1 MRVESGASTPSLL
14 AWSASLPLRIRSP
27 SRSLPF
33 CSSGLSRICIGAGLT
48 GQNWDARVGTK
59 IEISYRHQSSV
70 EALEGRCEPML
81 LSIVI
86 PVYNEAGNLQLTLRA
101 LQTEL
106 GKVGCDAEIVFVND
120 GSSDESQG
128 ILAGFAAA
136 DSAIKVLNFSRNFGH
151 QAAIT
156 AGLDF
161 AAGDAVVIMDADLQ
175 DPPEILADMV
185 KLYQQGYDVV
195 SAQRVSR
202 EGEGIFKRLTA
213 SAFYWIM
220 QRAVDRRIVPEVG
233 DFRLLSRAAV
243 LALRRFREQHRFM
256 RGLVAWLGL
265 KEAILPFRRQP
276 RAAGETK
283 YTLFKMIRLAWT
295 AVASFSA
302 LPLRLSIAAGVVL
315 SLAGFGYFLY
325 ALYAAVVLGAVV
337 PGWTSLVFLQCLFSG
352 VTLLALG
359 LIGDYVARIYEEIKN
374 RPLYV
379 VSEILNAGQAA
390 PAAAGAVVLTPR
402 QADLP
407 TDEVRRKI
415 SAKNVR

>member
-1 MRVESGASTPSLL
+1 M
-14 AWSASLPLRIRSP
+14 
-27 SRSLPF
+27 
-33 CSSGLSRICIGAGLT
+33 T
-48 GQNWDARVGTK
+48 GPNGGARVGTK
-59 IEISYRHQSSV
+59 IEILMSTPISV

-81 LSIVI
+81 LSVVI
-86 PVYNEAGNLQLTLRA
+86 PVYNEAGNLQLTRRA
-101 LQTEL
+101 LQNEL
-106 GKVGCDAEIVFVND
+106 SKVACDTEIVFVND
-120 GSSDESQG
+120 GSTDESQG

-136 DSAIKVLNFSRNFGH
+136 DSTIKVLSFSRNFGH

-161 AAGDAVVIMDADLQ
+161 ACGDAVVIMDADLQ
-175 DPPEILADMV
+175 DPPEILSDMV

-202 EGEGIFKRLTA
+202 EGDGFFKRLTA
-213 SAFYWIM
+213 SMFYWIM

-265 KEAILPFRRQP
+265 KEAILPFHRPP
-276 RAAGETK
+276 RAAGKTK
-283 YTLFKMIRLAWT
+283 YTLFKMIHLAWT

-379 VSEILNAGQAA
+379 VSEILNASQAA

-402 QADLP
+402 QAELP
-407 TDEVRRKI
+407 PDEVRRKI
-415 SAKNVR
+415 SAKNNR

>member
-1 MRVESGASTPSLL
+1 
-14 AWSASLPLRIRSP
+14 
-27 SRSLPF
+27 
-33 CSSGLSRICIGAGLT
+33 
-48 GQNWDARVGTK
+48 
-59 IEISYRHQSSV
+59 
-70 EALEGRCEPML
+70 ML

-101 LQTEL
+101 LQSELCKVDCDTE
-106 GKVGCDAEIVFVND
+106 VVFVND
-120 GSSDESQG
+120 GSTDESQR
-128 ILAGFAAA
+128 ILGGFAAA
-136 DSAIKVLNFSRNFGH
+136 DLTIKVLNFSRNFGH

-175 DPPEILADMV
+175 DPPEILSDMV

-202 EGEGIFKRLTA
+202 DGDGFFKRLTA
-213 SAFYWIM
+213 SIFYWIM
-220 QRAVDRRIVPEVG
+220 QRAVDKRIVPEVG

-265 KEAILPFRRQP
+265 KEAILPFHRPP
-276 RAAGETK
+276 RTAGETK
-283 YTLFKMIRLAWT
+283 YTLFKMIHLAWT

-379 VSEILNAGQAA
+379 VSEILNAGQGA

-402 QADLP
+402 QAELP
-407 TDEVRRKI
+407 PDEVRRKI
-415 SAKNVR
+415 SAKNNR